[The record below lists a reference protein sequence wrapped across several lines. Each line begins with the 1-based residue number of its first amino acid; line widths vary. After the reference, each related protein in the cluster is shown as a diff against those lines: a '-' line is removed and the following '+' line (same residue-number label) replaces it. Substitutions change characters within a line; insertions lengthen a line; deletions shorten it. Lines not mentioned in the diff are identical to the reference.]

1 MPLAPASPS
10 RLSTSPSRR
19 IYSLA
24 LAVRLANACLS
35 RAFFQPDEYWQAL
48 EPAHRWMWGFGWA
61 TWEWRVE
68 PHGEQGAAGSGA
80 WWDTVLQG
88 GRGGIR
94 SPLAVLPTAAAYA
107 VLKAA
112 GLDSPAML
120 ALAPRLVQACIA
132 ASTDL
137 AVARLARRTL
147 GPSYVNAALFASL
160 SSFFNLHTATRTLSN
175 STETALTAWA
185 WVYWPWEWVER
196 REGESE
202 GKAVERRGDT
212 AHERPQHSSLPVALA
227 FAALATI
234 MRPSNAVIW
243 LFLGGHLFFS
253 SSGARRLAILRSVIV
268 IGLVA
273 TISSFA
279 LDSTFY
285 GTPTFTPLRF
295 LDVNVTRSI
304 SIFYGVHSA
313 HFYLSQGI
321 PLLLATQLP
330 FFLDG
335 ALRLVRSSTPIR
347 STVALNSLACAT
359 AGTIA
364 VYSLLPHKEWRFLH
378 PLLPAMHL
386 LVALSLVQRG
396 PHPPSSASSTAAL
409 SRLCRTTLGIRPSH
423 ALVVLASVPPAIY
436 LTAFHGLGQAL
447 VPAHLHATDPPTRS
461 VGFVMPC
468 HSTAWQA
475 GMHAPWLENGAE
487 GEGEGDRAWFLTCE
501 PPVLG
506 QDPRTYLDQS
516 DFFYA
521 SPCAYLDSRF
531 PRAVDPS
538 FPPSPPPPLP
548 VRPRPFLSTST
559 STSTSAH
566 ANLDLD
572 LDLDLGWRHAWPE
585 RIVLFSSLLDVAC
598 DAGGG
603 GREEGKGGWAPR
615 TVGALLSER
624 GYVEERRLWNTIG
637 GWHEDERRRGDVR
650 VLVWRGGAEEEEG
663 VRGDE
668 GERRMTGPAPAR
680 DEL

>member
-1 MPLAPASPS
+1 MPLAAASSSPP
-10 RLSTSPSRR
+10 TSSSSSRR

-24 LAVRLANACLS
+24 LAIRLANACLS

-48 EPAHRWMWGFGWA
+48 EPAHRWVWGFGWA
-61 TWEWRVE
+61 TWEWRVQ
-68 PHGEQGAAGSGA
+68 PPGEGAAGADGA
-80 WWDTVLQG
+80 AWELILQG

-94 SPLAVLPTAAAYA
+94 SPLAVLPTAAAYSL
-107 VLKAA
+107 LKAA
-112 GLDSPAML
+112 ALDSPALL

-137 AVARLARRTL
+137 AVTRLARRTL
-147 GPSYVNAALFASL
+147 GPAYVNAALFVSL

-175 STETALTAWA
+175 STETALTVWAWA
-185 WVYWPWEWVER
+185 YWPWDWVER
-196 REGESE
+196 RESESVDE
-202 GKAVERRGDT
+202 PGERREEK
-212 AHERPQHSSLPVALA
+212 AEEVRPHSSLPVALA

-253 SSGARRLAILRSVIV
+253 SSGTRRLAMMRS
-268 IGLVA
+268 G
-273 TISSFA
+273 TIIAFLAALSSFT
-279 LDSTFY
+279 LDSIFY

-304 SIFYGVHSA
+304 SIFYGASA
-313 HFYLSQGI
+313 PHFYLSQGI

-335 ALRLVRSSTPIR
+335 ARRLVRRPVSVR
-347 STVALNSLACAT
+347 STAALNSLAGAT

-386 LVALSLVQRG
+386 LVALSLVQRT
-396 PHPPSSASSTAAL
+396 PPSPPSSSST
-409 SRLCRTTLGIRPSH
+409 SSTSFSNLCRSTLRIRPSH
-423 ALVVLASVPPAIY
+423 ALLVLASLPPAVY
-436 LTAFHGLGQAL
+436 LTVFHGLGQAL
-447 VPAHLHATDPPTRS
+447 VPAHIHAYDPPTRS

-475 GMHAPWLENGAE
+475 GMHAPWLESRE
-487 GEGEGDRAWFLTCE
+487 GEGERSWFLTCE

-531 PRAVDPS
+531 PPAVDPA
-538 FPPSPPPPLP
+538 FPPSPPLP
-548 VRPRPFLSTST
+548 ERAR
-559 STSTSAH
+559 TSTSASNS
-566 ANLDLD
+566 AT
-572 LDLDLGWRHAWPE
+572 LDLDLGRRHAWPE
-585 RIVLFSSLLDVAC
+585 RIVLFSSLLDVTC
-598 DAGGG
+598 DGGGGG
-603 GREEGKGGWAPR
+603 GREAQKGAGAPR
-615 TVGALLSER
+615 TVGALLGQR
-624 GYVEERRLWNTIG
+624 GYVEERRLWNTLG
-637 GWHEDERRRGDVR
+637 GWHEDERRKGDVR
-650 VLVWRGGAEEEEG
+650 VLVWRGGGAEEERA
-663 VRGDE
+663 RGGE
-668 GERRMTGPAPAR
+668 GEGRSIGRAPAR
-680 DEL
+680 EEL